1 MRSVSV
7 CHMDGFVNMRLKS
20 PHVAVR
26 ASGLLI
32 DTPTALIQP
41 TLGAGK
47 GDKTRYGLILHIA
60 QSFEGESS
68 VTRPLGCVSSDT
80 DLGTSR
86 PNSRR
91 RYCHWSREINH

>member
-1 MRSVSV
+1 MHRFSKVT
-7 CHMDGFVNMRLKS
+7 LKS
-20 PHVAVR
+20 LHVAVR

-60 QSFEGESS
+60 QSFEGESLATKL
-68 VTRPLGCVSSDT
+68 VICVLRVPDV
-80 DLGTSR
+80 DLT
-86 PNSRR
+86 P
-91 RYCHWSREINH
+91 

>member
-1 MRSVSV
+1 M
-7 CHMDGFVNMRLKS
+7 FV
-20 PHVAVR
+20 VR

-60 QSFEGESS
+60 QSFEGE
-68 VTRPLGCVSSDT
+68 P
-80 DLGTSR
+80 
-86 PNSRR
+86 
-91 RYCHWSREINH
+91 